1 MRRNTQDPHG
11 GDGPRAADPPP
22 RHVGWGCLHW
32 GLGSVGPAS
41 HAGGLHVS
49 TDTAKPAI
57 LLQGGKVGH
66 IS

>member
-11 GDGPRAADPPP
+11 GNAP

-32 GLGSVGPAS
+32 GLGSVEPAS

-49 TDTAKPAI
+49 ADTANPAI